1 MDTEAHGFPRGDIRV
16 SDAERD
22 QALAELSEHFQTG
35 RLTQDE
41 FDQRSGQALQAKTG
55 NELAALFGDLPRR
68 QAPVAPRFPGQ
79 APASPFPPAPVP
91 SRPQVGWLV
100 PAVRAVFIFAIVA
113 MVAGTAIGSGH
124 HHSFGFLI
132 PFVIVGMLVLRGL
145 RGRR

>member
-1 MDTEAHGFPRGDIRV
+1 MDTEARGFPRGDIRV

-41 FDQRSGQALQAKTG
+41 FDERSGQALQARTG

-68 QAPVAPRFPGQ
+68 QAPVAPRFPGP
-79 APASPFPPAPVP
+79 APASPFPPPPVQD
-91 SRPQVGWLV
+91 RPQGGWLL
-100 PAVRAVFIFAIVA
+100 PTARAMFALAIVA
-113 MVAGTAIGSGH
+113 IIAGNVILHSH
-124 HHSFGFLI
+124 HHSLGFLI
-132 PFVIVGMLVLRGL
+132 PVVIVGLIVLRGL